1 MNELNDSDLEKLYK
15 AHQAESHDAGLRAV
29 YAAGF
34 AAGAHP
40 QAAQL
45 EPAAQAQAQAT
56 ELAPEEQAIVETLDS
71 TEPVTPTELS
81 SGGLAR
87 WDTLASTTEPA
98 A

>member
-34 AAGAHP
+34 AAGARP

-45 EPAAQAQAQAT
+45 EPAAQAT

-87 WDTLASTTEPA
+87 WETLASTTEPA